1 MRLLRWL
8 LLPVLVVPLSWVL
21 LTGFSV
27 DPNQVP
33 SALIGKPMPSFSLTT
48 LEGTRLDSS
57 ALRGKPAMINFWA
70 SWCQPCVTEHPVLL
84 DAQRR
89 AGDRLNIVGVVYQ
102 DSTTAARGFLLAH
115 GDPGYPNV
123 LDDGSRLALDFGVT
137 GPPETYFIDAQGI
150 VRGKQFGP
158 LSFAA
163 LREQL
168 ARIGVSYP

>member
-27 DPNQVP
+27 NPNEVP

-102 DSTTAARGFLLAH
+102 DSTAAARGFLVTH

-158 LSFAA
+158 LTFAT
-163 LREQL
+163 LRDQL